1 MLIKIIGIS
10 IEILAFPFKILGIS
24 KKYDNRIPCVWRYGL
39 KEDQSFKI
47 SDFGNFGINYV
58 SSKNW

>member
-1 MLIKIIGIS
+1 MLIKII
-10 IEILAFPFKILGIS
+10 AFPFKILGLS

-47 SDFGNFGINYV
+47 SDFGNFGINYI
-58 SSKNW
+58 SSKN